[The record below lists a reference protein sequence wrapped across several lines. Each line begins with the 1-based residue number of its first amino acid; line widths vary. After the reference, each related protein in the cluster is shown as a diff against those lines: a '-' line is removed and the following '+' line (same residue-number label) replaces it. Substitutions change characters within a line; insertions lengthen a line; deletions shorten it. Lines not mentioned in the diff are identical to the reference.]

1 MHKHIILFS
10 TMLASPAMAQDMAN
24 QVPSPAQGD
33 VSVTIYSDMALVED
47 VRTAS
52 LPAGT
57 SRQEFP
63 DVSASIRPETVTL
76 TGDGIEVAEQNF
88 DYDLLSPEKLMQ
100 KAEGQSITIIRKDP
114 VTGVTEPEKVKVL
127 AVNGGVVIE
136 SGGKVEVLR
145 DDGAPTR
152 VIFDRIPPNLRARP
166 TLSVTLDST
175 KSGARPL
182 TLSYLSSGLGW
193 KADYVGLFDEA
204 KNSMDLQGW
213 VTLTNSSGTA
223 YRDAKLTLAAGD
235 VLKLSQGIRDRR
247 YGYGYNY
254 NNNNAD
260 SYNRSAGN
268 EASGEEKVGD
278 LYLYNIDG
286 RTTISTNQ
294 KKQVS
299 FLDVAG
305 VDAKRGYRFECYW
318 GCRHQE
324 PISAVSVLKFNTG
337 KKGGLGNALP
347 AGVVR
352 VYMRDDKG
360 KARFVGESNIDHTPT
375 GSDMEMATGYAFDVK
390 VLPILEKREKIPW
403 KRWEET
409 VEYRIYTAGGSA
421 TVRAT
426 HITSTSAFWENTIRY
441 SITNARSVPV
451 TVDVWQNGLRAW
463 YEETRITAE
472 SVKGVQIDADRRKW
486 QVPVPA
492 NGKTDLVVTFLTTY

>member
-1 MHKHIILFS
+1 MGKHIFLLPVL
-10 TMLASPAMAQDMAN
+10 MASPAAAQVVTDQTA
-24 QVPSPAQGD
+24 SPAQGD
-33 VSVTIYSDMALVED
+33 VSVTIYSEMALVED
-47 VRTAS
+47 VRNVS

-76 TGDGIEVAEQNF
+76 TGDGIEIAEQNF

-114 VTGVTEPEKVKVL
+114 VTGVTEPEQVKVL

-145 DDGAPTR
+145 DDGTPTR

-166 TLSVTLDST
+166 TLSVTLDSA
-175 KSGARPL
+175 KSGTRPL

-235 VLKLSQGIRDRR
+235 VLKLSQGNRYRR
-247 YGYGYNY
+247 YGYGYG

-268 EASGEEKVGD
+268 EASDEEKVGD

-305 VDAKRGYRFECYW
+305 VSAQRGYRFECYW
-318 GCRHQE
+318 GCRHEE
-324 PISAVSVLKFNTG
+324 PVSAVSVLKFNTG

-390 VLPILEKREKIPW
+390 IFPILEKREKIPW
-403 KRWEET
+403 KRWEDT
-409 VEYRIYTAGGSA
+409 VEYRIYTAGGLA
-421 TVRAT
+421 TVRST
-426 HITSTSAFWENTIRY
+426 QITSTSTFWENTIRY
-441 SITNARSVPV
+441 NITNARSVPV
-451 TVDVWQNGLRAW
+451 TVDIWQNELRGW
-463 YEETRITAE
+463 YEETRITDE
-472 SVKGVQIDADRRKW
+472 SIKGVQVDADRRKW